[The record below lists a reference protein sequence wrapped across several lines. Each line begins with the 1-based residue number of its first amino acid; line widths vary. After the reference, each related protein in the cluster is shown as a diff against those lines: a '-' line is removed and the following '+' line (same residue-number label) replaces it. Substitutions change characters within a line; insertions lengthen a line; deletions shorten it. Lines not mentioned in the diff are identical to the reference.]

1 MMLKQ
6 LLFRITHIKN
16 LDFIL
21 KNGIPCKNSH
31 IKDPNFVPI
40 GYPTLIEERSSVNV
54 PVEPYG
60 VLADYVPFYF
70 TVKSP
75 MLYVITKGNDPEVI
89 KTNPDEIIYLVSS
102 VEKIIEYSLKFVF
115 TDRHARLK
123 HAKFYTQVQD
133 LEKLNWSIIN
143 SPNWGRQYGSERME
157 IKQAEFLVH
166 RHVPVDALIEIA
178 CKDEEKEKL
187 IKEKLNLYNKKII
200 VKIRRDWYF

>member
-1 MMLKQ
+1 
-6 LLFRITHIKN
+6 
-16 LDFIL
+16 
-21 KNGIPCKNSH
+21 
-31 IKDPNFVPI
+31 
-40 GYPTLIEERSSVNV
+40 
-54 PVEPYG
+54 
-60 VLADYVPFYF
+60 
-70 TVKSP
+70 

-102 VEKIIEYSLKFVF
+102 IEKIIEYNLKFVF

-123 HAKFYTQVQD
+123 HAKFYSQVQD

-166 RHVPVDALIEIA
+166 RHVPFEALLGIA

-200 VKIRRDWYF
+200 VKIRRDWYY